1 MATDVFT
8 VHLLSVQRLHIGG
21 LQMNAQKSEEPDS
34 IKEQQQLPLPFLD
47 ETKDRIEANLRR
59 AVLKAER
66 EKNNKASAG

>member
-34 IKEQQQLPLPFLD
+34 IKEQQQLPLQLLD
-47 ETKDRIEANLRR
+47 EAKDRIEANLRR